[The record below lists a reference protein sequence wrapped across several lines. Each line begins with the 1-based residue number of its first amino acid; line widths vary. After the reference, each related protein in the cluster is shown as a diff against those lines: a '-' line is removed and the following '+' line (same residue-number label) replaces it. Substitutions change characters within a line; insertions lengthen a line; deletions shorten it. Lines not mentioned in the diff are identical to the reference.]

1 MINSLQFYV
10 LFPPLLRNSSIVKC
24 IAFISEEKGWLPF
37 RFFAVVVVQSTR
49 LILEELLRAKL
60 RQMAAM
66 KAWRCP
72 ALAHTGQR
80 EGGGKETRGILC
92 CWIWRREGWSDEGIM
107 MADSITHRAFLEGFV
122 GKSKR
127 GFETSELKLRRVFRS
142 GKNLGV
148 LVKVT
153 PGHQSRNGFLLE
165 ETRWKAS
172 LKKETPSMAN

>member
-1 MINSLQFYV
+1 MINSLQFYG
-10 LFPPLLRNSSIVKC
+10 FFSPLLHNSSIVKC

-66 KAWRCP
+66 KAQSCP

-92 CWIWRREGWSDEGIM
+92 CWIWWREGWSDEGITIT
-107 MADSITHRAFLEGFV
+107 DSITHRAFLEGFA

-127 GFETSELKLRRVFRS
+127 RLWNFWIKTQKSFYVVLRTWEFLS
-142 GKNLGV
+142 KW
-148 LVKVT
+148 
-153 PGHQSRNGFLLE
+153 HQD
-165 ETRWKAS
+165 TRQEMGS
-172 LKKETPSMAN
+172 S